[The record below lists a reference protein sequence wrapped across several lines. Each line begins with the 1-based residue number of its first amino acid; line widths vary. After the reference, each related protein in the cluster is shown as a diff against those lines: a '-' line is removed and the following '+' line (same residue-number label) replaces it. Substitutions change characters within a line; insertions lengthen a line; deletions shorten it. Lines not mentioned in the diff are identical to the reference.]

1 MTQIPSKAEDLSDT
15 LIDFLKRHHEYTRH
29 LEEGVRKRKPDLA
42 PYRTCDD
49 SRLKVNFVSVI
60 GMCSTLFF
68 SYIYVHVVAGD

>member
-1 MTQIPSKAEDLSDT
+1 MN
-15 LIDFLKRHHEYTRH
+15 TRH
-29 LEEGVRKRKPDLA
+29 LEGVRKRKPDLA

>member
-1 MTQIPSKAEDLSDT
+1 MN
-15 LIDFLKRHHEYTRH
+15 TRH

>member
-1 MTQIPSKAEDLSDT
+1 MTQIPSKQEDLSDT
-15 LIDFLKRHHEYTRH
+15 LTDFFDIMNTRH